1 MNSNRRVL
9 FFVIGSVGLF
19 IVLSWLA
26 IFYKFKWSPFERVNL
41 VSEVVKEPVN
51 PKRYVY
57 HPPVLKKDTVHKK
70 NDSLLAPVY
79 DFELYNTARLITSFN
94 ADTNQPALKKF
105 TEKLYGLKSGK
116 KRKIRVA
123 YFGDSMIEGDLIS
136 QTLRKELQNSF
147 GGCGVG
153 FVPIN
158 SPVAKYR
165 ISAYTDCSDT
175 WSEENFREGKSNRLF
190 LSGHLYHTDNGWV
203 TLRDQSFINDSVL
216 IEKSLLCGTT
226 NKPITITANNKPFTI
241 NGEQLFNRIV
251 LGNDKGRT
259 VKLAVNNDKLPLYG
273 VSFESDSGVFV
284 DNFPFRGVSGIELAK
299 FDSSFLC
306 SIAANNDYDLI
317 IVQYGVNLL
326 FRPNDTNFGWYGEIM
341 TPVLRKIRHCFPNSE
356 LLVISTADRAFRYSG
371 EYKTAIGIDSLIRTQ
386 AQVAYETGSGF
397 YNQYASMGGANTIVE
412 WGKLK
417 PPMANKDFIHPNFRG
432 AEILGQY
439 LFEAMMRDYEKYV
452 HSLKQPK

>member
-70 NDSLLAPVY
+70 NDSLLTPVY

-241 NGEQLFNRIV
+241 NLNG
-251 LGNDKGRT
+251 
-259 VKLAVNNDKLPLYG
+259 
-273 VSFESDSGVFV
+273 
-284 DNFPFRGVSGIELAK
+284 
-299 FDSSFLC
+299 SSHF
-306 SIAANNDYDLI
+306 
-317 IVQYGVNLL
+317 
-326 FRPNDTNFGWYGEIM
+326 
-341 TPVLRKIRHCFPNSE
+341 K
-356 LLVISTADRAFRYSG
+356 
-371 EYKTAIGIDSLIRTQ
+371 
-386 AQVAYETGSGF
+386 
-397 YNQYASMGGANTIVE
+397 
-412 WGKLK
+412 
-417 PPMANKDFIHPNFRG
+417 
-432 AEILGQY
+432 
-439 LFEAMMRDYEKYV
+439 
-452 HSLKQPK
+452 